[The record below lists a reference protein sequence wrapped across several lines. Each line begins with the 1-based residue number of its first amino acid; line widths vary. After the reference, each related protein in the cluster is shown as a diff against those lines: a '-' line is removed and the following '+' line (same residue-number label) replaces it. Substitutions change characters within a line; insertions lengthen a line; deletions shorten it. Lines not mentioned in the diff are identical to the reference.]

1 MKPAAEKIA
10 VYIVDSQRLF
20 REVATLGLSRYQDI
34 EVTGGCDLSKDV
46 QILIEVFSPKVVLLS
61 VDDHFQ
67 RGLDL
72 GRQITTG
79 CPVVDVVALS
89 SNTNDAQLFQ
99 AIKSGL
105 VAYANKE
112 VSAEEL
118 GGIIRIAAEG
128 EPLLRE
134 SVLLRP
140 WVVEGDPNKQ
150 VTHIPEMSEQKNE
163 NHLPSFLQKLDA
175 SDRMHVL
182 VLAMR
187 RSYEWSSRHTS
198 LYYYLNGP
206 ATLTLEV
213 VQ

>member
-34 EVTGGCDLSKDV
+34 EVTGGCDFSEDV
-46 QILIEVFSPKVVLLS
+46 QILINVFSPKVVLLS
-61 VDDHFQ
+61 FDDQFQ

-72 GRQITTG
+72 VRQITTG
-79 CPVVDVVALS
+79 CPVAEVVALS

-105 VAYANKE
+105 VAYVNKE

-118 GGIIRIAAEG
+118 GGIIKIAAEG
-128 EPLLRE
+128 EPLSRE
-134 SVLLRP
+134 SVLIRP

-150 VTHIPEMSEQKNE
+150 ITHIPKMSEQKNK

-175 SDRMHVL
+175 NDRGHVL
-182 VLAMR
+182 VLAIRLGWLSIEESAEKIAM
-187 RSYEWSSRHTS
+187 
-198 LYYYLNGP
+198 N
-206 ATLTLEV
+206 
-213 VQ
+213 